1 MKFPTLCVDDFY
13 KNPKQIRDFA
23 LSLEYSKPE
32 GIYPG
37 KRTKY
42 LHEIDKEFFQ
52 QFCEKLFSLFFNYS
66 VERCDWKIETR
77 FQKTY
82 SFTENPDDLINSGWD
97 HLDNNVFAA
106 GIIYL
111 NENNTIDSGT
121 TVSRLTTDTDT
132 FDYSIRDKM
141 YQGRLANIDEYKN
154 SLEEHKKYFEDTIVF
169 KNIFNRMICYDSSQW
184 HRETNLF
191 YKDEP
196 RLTQVFFIHDV
207 KAASFPVE
215 RCMSYDL

>member
-1 MKFPTLCVDDFY
+1 MRFPTLCVDDFY
-13 KNPKQIRDFA
+13 KNPEQIRDFA

-37 KRTKY
+37 ERTKY
-42 LHEIDKEFFQ
+42 LHEIDKKLFQ
-52 QFCEKLFSLFFNYS
+52 QFCEKLFSLFFNYK
-66 VERCDWKIETR
+66 VELCDWKIETR

-82 SFTENPDDLINSGWD
+82 SFTDDPKNLINSGWD

-111 NENNTIDSGT
+111 NKNNTIDSGT
-121 TVSRLTTDTDT
+121 TISKLTKDIDV

-141 YQGRLANIDEYKN
+141 YHDRLEDIDKYEN
-154 SLEEHKKYFEDTIVF
+154 ALEKHRKHFEDTIIF
-169 KNIFNRMICYDSSQW
+169 KNVFNRMICYDSSQW

-191 YKDEP
+191 YENEP

-207 KAASFPVE
+207 KAESFPVE
-215 RCMSYDL
+215 RCMSYPL